1 MENSFETILLQ
12 GWRGEYGEVLE
23 GILVSVFLKKWNLFL
38 LVGDEILFFY
48 RFIGDLDWDSRY
60 SPFSSL
66 LFLYRI
72 FLVIYFIFRISCVEV
87 EFERLYRRFLIF
99 CFFESLLEVL
109 SVFGIFINFLF
120 V

>member
-1 MENSFETILLQ
+1 M
-12 GWRGEYGEVLE
+12 
-23 GILVSVFLKKWNLFL
+23 VSVFLKKWNLFL

-48 RFIGDLDWDSRY
+48 RFIGDLDWDSGY
-60 SPFSSL
+60 SP
-66 LFLYRI
+66 
-72 FLVIYFIFRISCVEV
+72 FIFRISCVEV

-99 CFFESLLEVL
+99 CFFETLLEVL

>member
-1 MENSFETILLQ
+1 MEDSFETILLQ

-38 LVGDEILFFY
+38 LVGDEILFFFFY
-48 RFIGDLDWDSRY
+48 RFIGDLDWDSGY

-72 FLVIYFIFRISCVEV
+72 FLVIYFIFRISTALKWNLRDCIVDFLFFV
-87 EFERLYRRFLIF
+87 SLRLYWK
-99 CFFESLLEVL
+99 S
-109 SVFGIFINFLF
+109 
-120 V
+120 

>member
-1 MENSFETILLQ
+1 MEDSFETILLQ

-23 GILVSVFLKKWNLFL
+23 GILVSVFLKKWNLCL

-66 LFLYRI
+66 LFLNGR
-72 FLVIYFIFRISCVEV
+72 
-87 EFERLYRRFLIF
+87 
-99 CFFESLLEVL
+99 
-109 SVFGIFINFLF
+109 
-120 V
+120 

>member
-1 MENSFETILLQ
+1 MEDSFETILLQ

-23 GILVSVFLKKWNLFL
+23 GILVFVFLKKWNLFL

-48 RFIGDLDWDSRY
+48 RFIEDLDWDSGY

-72 FLVIYFIFRISCVEV
+72 FLVILFLGSRALKWNLRDCIVDFLFFVSL
-87 EFERLYRRFLIF
+87 RLYWK
-99 CFFESLLEVL
+99 S
-109 SVFGIFINFLF
+109 
-120 V
+120 